1 MFLKSSLQ
9 AEVNMRTKW
18 QQVINLN
25 GEDAMI
31 KDLKSVVARSQATLL
46 EDMLG
51 AVALLVI
58 LVGGLSLPA
67 LV

>member
-9 AEVNMRTKW
+9 VAIYMRTKW